1 MNTEKPK
8 EGKSISSKPINFM
21 QADNTGKI
29 GKQISSEATSHGGGV
44 SSIGFSLGS
53 LDKLIEERNKLLND
67 TKKFLQ
73 ENGNS
78 AQQQQQPAAAESSSK
93 LSVTHT
99 RAVIDISTRLTETR
113 FKNYEAI
120 GELIKIHGPILGL
133 EFFNKEISPLTK
145 QIEASRADFVT
156 TFIEIKPSHPQFG
169 KQLFDL
175 ENRVFKI
182 QARIGLKI
190 EEKLFDEVEKLN
202 KDGRLSEGFLASYR
216 EVIKKP

>member
-1 MNTEKPK
+1 M
-8 EGKSISSKPINFM
+8 
-21 QADNTGKI
+21 
-29 GKQISSEATSHGGGV
+29 GGV

-78 AQQQQQPAAAESSSK
+78 AAQPAESSSK
-93 LSVTHT
+93 VPVTHT
-99 RAVIDISTRLTETR
+99 RAVIDVGTRLTETR

-133 EFFNKEISPLTK
+133 EFFKKEISPLTK
-145 QIEASRADFVT
+145 QIDASRVDFVT
-156 TFIEIKPSHPQFG
+156 KFIEIKPSHPQFG

-182 QARIGLKI
+182 QVRIGLKI

-216 EVIKKP
+216 EVIKKPWIREREFFMGEQNKIKKELAKLHENKA

>member
-8 EGKSISSKPINFM
+8 KSISSKPINFM
-21 QADNTGKI
+21 QADNTGEK
-29 GKQISSEATSHGGGV
+29 GKQISSEATLHGGGV

-78 AQQQQQPAAAESSSK
+78 AQPAESSPK
-93 LSVTHT
+93 VPVTHT
-99 RAVIDISTRLTETR
+99 RAVIDVGTRLTETR

-145 QIEASRADFVT
+145 QIEASRVDFVT
-156 TFIEIKPSHPQFG
+156 KFIEIKPSHPQFG

-202 KDGRLSEGFLASYR
+202 KDGRLSEGFFATYR